1 MTAFYVLLLGVMAMM
16 MSTVLALALAN
27 AAQLGD
33 EELDRWVARQK
44 DQ

>member
-1 MTAFYVLLLGVMAMM
+1 MTAFYVLLLGVMAM